1 MEDIANNF
9 TSEVKDAW
17 EMYFK
22 DYADDE
28 DDDLDERK
36 DAFLQEEY
44 NTINKTSCECKNF
57 INDNLTIYLAM
68 EKEVISN
75 WEDEYDDWEG
85 YGIVK
90 VVNLWRYM
98 KADEILR
105 EINDEDE

>member
-1 MEDIANNF
+1 MDYIISQFED
-9 TSEVKDAW
+9 EVKEAW
-17 EMYFK
+17 RVYYE

-36 DAFLQEEY
+36 EAFLQEQY
-44 NTINKTSCECKNF
+44 NTINKTSCECKDF
-57 INDNLTIYLAM
+57 INYNLTIYLAM
-68 EKEVISN
+68 EEVVMTW
-75 WEDEYDDWEG
+75 WEDEGYGDWEG

-105 EINDEDE
+105 EME